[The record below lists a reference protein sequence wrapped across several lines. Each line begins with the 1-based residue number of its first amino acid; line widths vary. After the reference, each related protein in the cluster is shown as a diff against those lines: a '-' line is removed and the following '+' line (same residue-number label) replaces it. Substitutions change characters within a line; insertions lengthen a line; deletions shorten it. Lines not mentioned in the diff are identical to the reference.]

1 MLNLDQ
7 EFTNHLTK
15 QDSVEVILREGV
27 MDELLLVPTTKAVY
41 QFVQHQFND
50 TGRIPTLKVL
60 ENEFPKIT
68 FEEPEGTVDYII
80 EKLRDRYQRN
90 EIGDLLSDVAK
101 TTIKNPSEALTK
113 LRSAVFEIERT
124 SLSNRHVWKPGDHKI
139 FLRDLQQKVLAGAF
153 KGTSVGFKEI
163 DDFTGGIKDGN
174 VVYILARMKR
184 KKTWFTLNTFVAM
197 ALDGKRPYLFTLENG
212 EEEIML
218 RISCLIS
225 GYPWAEAQKGNFM
238 PNDYK
243 MLEKAWEQFNQ
254 HEHYIEMPPMDERT
268 VPSLTSKADKVDAG
282 AIIISQFNY
291 LTGTKDWYPQRHEKD
306 AEVAVDLKRAATR
319 PGKERPIVIEAQFNR
334 GGDTMEE
341 LEDFTGSK
349 VGLTDMI
356 PQSADTLYG
365 LFENKDMRASKQME
379 FGILEARNHGKASW
393 FVSTELDSKT
403 EFRVVQRK

>member
-15 QDSVEVILREGV
+15 QDSVEIILREGV
-27 MDELLLVPTTKAVY
+27 SDELLEVPTAKSVY

-50 TGRIPTLKVL
+50 SGRIPNLKVL
-60 ENEFPKIT
+60 ANEFPKIT
-68 FEEPEGTVDYII
+68 FEEPEAGVEYVI
-80 EKLRDRYQRN
+80 EKLRDRFQRN
-90 EIGDLLSDVAK
+90 EIGELLNDVAK
-101 TTIKNPSEALTK
+101 TTTKDPGEALTK

-153 KGTSVGFKEI
+153 KGTSIGFKEI
-163 DDFTGGIKDGN
+163 DDYTGGAKDGN
-174 VVYILARMKR
+174 VIYILARPKR

-197 ALDGKRPYLFTLENG
+197 AVDGKAPYLFTLENG

-225 GYPWAEAQKGNFM
+225 GYSWSDAQKGNFM
-238 PNDYK
+238 PKDYK
-243 MLEKAWEQFNQ
+243 VLEQAWEQFNQ

-268 VPSLTSKADKVDAG
+268 VPSLTAKADKVGAG
-282 AIIISQFNY
+282 AIVISQFNY

-319 PGKERPIVIEAQFNR
+319 PGHERPIVIEAQFNR
-334 GGDTMEE
+334 GGDSMEE
-341 LEDFTGSK
+341 LDDFTGSK

-379 FGILEARNHGKASW
+379 FGILDARNHGKASW